1 MKYIIQFHYG
11 GIMLALS
18 LLFGLAN
25 ADPLRANYVNDQAAT
40 RGLILPTAQTLDK
53 GQLTLSSIEFLF
65 INANYGITDKL
76 GVQFATL
83 LPIFPVGFGGHLS
96 VRYKF
101 LDTDKLNLAV
111 EPSALIATGDEGLT
125 TIFGGGVTGDYS
137 VGDSG
142 RFILTGSVSTQT
154 LAGLSTAG
162 EDFGIAD
169 GMLGIAGLGAQL
181 TLASN
186 FKLMT
191 EVMLPIAFYDGS
203 FEVANE
209 LAFLNLGFRRMGDF
223 TWDFSVIRPWSVD
236 DGWFILPYVSVTRRF
251 DLNPKLSQK

>member
-1 MKYIIQFHYG
+1 M
-11 GIMLALS
+11 
-18 LLFGLAN
+18 AN
-25 ADPLRANYVNDQAAT
+25 ADPLQANYVNDPAAT
-40 RGLILPTAQTLDK
+40 RGLILPTAQTLEK
-53 GQLTLSSIEFLF
+53 GQLTLSSIELALV
-65 INANYGITDKL
+65 NVNYGITDKL
-76 GVQFATL
+76 GMQFTSL

-111 EPSALIATGDEGLT
+111 EPSALIGTGESGPS

-142 RFILTGSVSTQT
+142 RLILTGAISTQT
-154 LAGLSTAG
+154 LAGFSSAG
-162 EDFGIAD
+162 QEFGVSD
-169 GMLGIAGLGAQL
+169 GILGIAGLGAQL

-191 EVMLPIAFYDGS
+191 EIMVPISFYDGS
-203 FEVANE
+203 IDVAEE
-209 LAFLNLGFRRMGDF
+209 LSFLNLGFRRIGDF

-236 DGWFILPYVSVTRRF
+236 EGWFILPYIAVTRRF
-251 DLNPKLSQK
+251 DLNLKLSQK